1 MVVKSEASRPGANNS
16 KQELEQAMSNWE
28 TWVSLADEVL
38 NLLIAGF
45 SIAKVIRKRN
55 HSKK

>member
-1 MVVKSEASRPGANNS
+1 MVKSEASRPGANNS

-28 TWVSLADEVL
+28 MWVSLADEVL

-45 SIAKVIRKRN
+45 SVAKVIRKRN

>member
-1 MVVKSEASRPGANNS
+1 MVIKSEASRPGANS
-16 KQELEQAMSNWE
+16 KQELEQVMSNWE
-28 TWVSLADEVL
+28 TWVSLADEIL

-45 SIAKVIRKRN
+45 SVAKIIRKRN